1 MFQIATTQYFRQ
13 WPAPIALCA
22 LLLLAGCNGDDSS
35 TPTPSD
41 QSLRALSFGMPTGS
55 VAVALA
61 DRLTFDMYNGSQS
74 PNLYD
79 LVIVDGDLIGAPD
92 LQDSGSADTLVDAAM
107 KAGRPVLMLDAEAN
121 EAHALLEE
129 HAVSVPEHSNIRT
142 FALTPIS
149 SFYQKS
155 LSGNLLKILDAWVC
169 QNV

>member
-1 MFQIATTQYFRQ
+1 MFPSMTTHQPVQR
-13 WPAPIALCA
+13 WPVPMALCA
-22 LLLLAGCNGDDSS
+22 LLFLAGCNSDDS
-35 TPTPSD
+35 PTTAD
-41 QSLRALSFGMPTGS
+41 GSLRALSFGMPTGP

-61 DRLTFDMYNGSQS
+61 NRLTFDIYNGSQS
-74 PNLYD
+74 PTPYD
-79 LVIVDGDLIGAPD
+79 LVIVDGDLIEAHD
-92 LQDSGSADTLVDAAM
+92 LQDGGGADVLVDAAM

-155 LSGNLLKILDAWVC
+155 LSGNLLKILDAWVHR
-169 QNV
+169 NI